1 MANVTGTWLAAR
13 FGVDPL
19 KIEAMR
25 RSGELYAV
33 RANGSSE
40 WRYPSWQFEAD
51 GKTKPA
57 VKRLLA
63 AAHQQRIDALELDE
77 VLERRKFGLVGGHS
91 VRDALLNGGEARAL
105 AEVRGAA

>member
-1 MANVTGTWLAAR
+1 MANLTGSWLATR

-25 RSGELYAV
+25 RAGELYAV
-33 RANGSSE
+33 RNGSGE

-63 AAHQQRIDALELDE
+63 AAHEERIDALRLDE
-77 VLERRKFGLVGGHS
+77 VLERRKVGLVGGHS
-91 VRDALLNGGEARAL
+91 VREALLNGGEARAL
-105 AEVRGAA
+105 AEVEGAA